1 MPGVRLTVL
10 VRPKGSTSG
19 TAGTASLLGKPIF
32 EDVVAAAGGVEAL
45 MADRVAVLEGDLY
58 DLPALPTDLDSIV
71 HCAGDVSF
79 DPPVDEGF
87 RTNVLGARQLLD
99 RVREAG
105 SDIHYVHISTA
116 YVAGRRRGSIP
127 EGPVPQVLDLEA
139 ELAWGLGQREAIE
152 HRSRG
157 TEVLTSE
164 RKKAEKQHSRAG
176 LLTAANATEEARKQW
191 VKDELVRIGTERARS
206 LGWTDCYTF
215 TKALGERVVEDHART
230 NRVSIVRP
238 SIIESALAK
247 PYPGWIEGFKMA
259 EPLILAYGRG
269 ELPDMPGAADTIVDI
284 VPVDHVVAAIVAV
297 LAHPPEAGIGTPAYF
312 HVSSGDRN
320 PLTFGALYQYVRG
333 YFDAHPFKS
342 GDRGATRLP
351 EWRFPGSQSVERLLS
366 TSERAFKVADY
377 VIGHA
382 PRSDR
387 TRDLARKLD
396 QQGRRLEFLRRY
408 LGLYQEYAQAELRF
422 SDVNTLALFRSLSAA
437 DQEAFA
443 FDTAVV
449 DWKVYLQDIHCP
461 AVTAPIRRLDEVRA
475 ARKRPSASTQKA
487 LVEKPGV
494 AAFFDMDG
502 TLLSSNVI
510 ETYLWLRLREL
521 SGTERFAEL
530 SRMAARVPSLIQAE
544 RRERSAFLRSVYR
557 DYEGAR
563 LADLDAIADEHLTDH
578 VLARL
583 SPAAVRR
590 IREHRAAG
598 PPDGPDHRRRA
609 APDPAADPALRPHR
623 GGRAGRRRPRDLH
636 RLPRLVAVGGGVA
649 RRLDGVVRRRER
661 DRPQGVVRVR
671 RLALRPAAAGGRRP
685 PGRRTARRTAL
696 PTRPQGALDDRRL
709 DQLDVVHPHPQP
721 GRWSRMMLA
730 LEMFRSVS
738 RTMAGKAIGG
748 RMPGVLSGFAA
759 PLRLVSIQ
767 EPKVDRPGWA
777 RLRTRLSGICG
788 SDLGALSGRT
798 SLYFSA
804 VVSLPFVPGPRGR
817 RRAAR
822 GLRGPAGRHPGR
834 RRPDPH
840 LRGPR
845 RRAVRGLHDRRD
857 QPVLADHRRAP
868 GARAADRL
876 LQGHRRRLGAACSRR
891 TAASCTRSP
900 RASPTSRRS

>member
-1 MPGVRLTVL
+1 VTGASVAERLDGRHVLLTGVTGFVGEALLQLMLADVPGVRVTVL
-10 VRPKGSTSG
+10 VRSKGSTTG
-19 TAGTASLLGKPIF
+19 TARTATLLGKPIF
-32 EDVVAAAGGVEAL
+32 ADVVAAAGGVDAL
-45 MADRVAVLEGDLY
+45 MADRVAVLEGDLA
-58 DLPALPTDLDSIV
+58 DAPALPTDLDAVV

-87 RTNVLGARQLLD
+87 RTNVLGARELLA

-105 SDIHYVHISTA
+105 PDIHYVHISTA

-157 TEVLTSE
+157 TEVLTAE

-191 VKDELVRIGTERARS
+191 VKDELVRIGAERARS

-215 TKALGERVVEDHART
+215 TKALGERIVEEHART

-238 SIIESALAK
+238 SIIESALVR
-247 PYPGWIEGFKMA
+247 PHPGWIEGFKMM

-269 ELPDMPGAADTIVDI
+269 ELPEMPGAADTTVDV

-297 LAHPPEAGIGTPAYF
+297 LAYPPEVGTPAYF

-320 PLTFGALYQYVRG
+320 PLTFHTLYESVRG

-408 LGLYQEYAQAELRF
+408 MGLYQEYAQAELRF
-422 SDVNTLALFRSLSAA
+422 SDANTLALFRSLSEA

-475 ARKRPSASTQKA
+475 ARRRAAPPSQK
-487 LVEKPGV
+487 VRTDKEGV

-521 SGTERFAEL
+521 SGTERFSEL
-530 SRMAARVPSLIQAE
+530 SRIAAKVPSLVQAE

-557 DYEGAR
+557 EYDGAR

-578 VLARL
+578 VLTRL
-583 SPAAVRR
+583 SPAAVRK

-598 PPDGPDHRRRA
+598 HRTVLITGAIRPLTRPLLPLFDHIEAAELAVDDRGVCTGYLASSPLVGESRA
-609 APDPAADPALRPHR
+609 AWMRQYAVDNGIDLSASYGYADSHSDLPLLEAVGRP
-623 GGRAGRRRPRDLH
+623 
-636 RLPRLVAVGGGVA
+636 VAVRPDVPLFRHA
-649 RRLDGVVRRRER
+649 RKNRWTIVDW
-661 DRPQGVVRVR
+661 
-671 RLALRPAAAGGRRP
+671 ASS
-685 PGRRTARRTAL
+685 TST
-696 PTRPQGALDDRRL
+696 TR
-709 DQLDVVHPHPQP
+709 
-721 GRWSRMMLA
+721 
-730 LEMFRSVS
+730 
-738 RTMAGKAIGG
+738 
-748 RMPGVLSGFAA
+748 
-759 PLRLVSIQ
+759 
-767 EPKVDRPGWA
+767 
-777 RLRTRLSGICG
+777 
-788 SDLGALSGRT
+788 
-798 SLYFSA
+798 SLN
-804 VVSLPFVPGPRGR
+804 
-817 RRAAR
+817 
-822 GLRGPAGRHPGR
+822 PAG
-834 RRPDPH
+834 
-840 LRGPR
+840 
-845 RRAVRGLHDRRD
+845 DR
-857 QPVLADHRRAP
+857 Q
-868 GARAADRL
+868 
-876 LQGHRRRLGAACSRR
+876 
-891 TAASCTRSP
+891 
-900 RASPTSRRS
+900 